1 MISDVAR
8 NDARRL
14 PALAGQ
20 RIDRRGATPFYH
32 QLKEIL
38 LGTIGSG
45 WVAGDKLPSESEL
58 CLRFGVSR
66 TVVRQAL
73 DEMEREGLVYKI
85 KGKGAFVTGQKFDAS
100 FAQRAAG
107 FHESMT
113 SRGHVVR
120 SQILAQD
127 LIPASVH
134 VARVLELDVDEPVVA
149 VDRVRSV
156 DGVPIQVVRAWMPH
170 RLCPGLEDVDL
181 RDASLYAVL
190 ERRYGLRPHH
200 GWRTIEAIAMSEAD
214 AARLSVAPASPA
226 LLVVSVTR
234 TEAGVPFEHF
244 SAVYRGDR
252 SRFDIQVMSPE
263 DGR

>member
-1 MISDVAR
+1 MIGDMGR
-8 NDARRL
+8 TEARRF

-20 RIDRRGATPFYH
+20 RIDRRGTTPFYH

-38 LGTIGSG
+38 LGHIGTG

-73 DEMEREGLVYKI
+73 DEMEHEGLLYKV
-85 KGKGAFVTGQKFDAS
+85 KGKGAFVTGRKFEAS

-120 SQILAQD
+120 SQILAQEVV
-127 LIPASVH
+127 PASVP
-134 VARVLELDVDEPVVA
+134 VARALELDVDEPVVA

-170 RLCPGLEDVDL
+170 GLCPGLEDVDL
-181 RDASLYAVL
+181 RDASLYTVL

-200 GWRTIEAIAMSEAD
+200 GWRTIEAVAISQAD
-214 AARLSVAPASPA
+214 AERLSVPPGSPA

-234 TEAGVPFEHF
+234 TGADVPFEHF

-252 SRFDIQVMSPE
+252 SRFDIQVTSPG
-263 DGR
+263 DGP